1 MSFIQI
7 QCFQKQ
13 NANMFLFM
21 FYLLLIKYLL
31 SLSKQSACVIRADT
45 SFIKTQACYASD
57 NNTRV
62 GLRQHNPLL
71 FSERGAH
78 TVND

>member
-1 MSFIQI
+1 M
-7 QCFQKQ
+7 
-13 NANMFLFM
+13 
-21 FYLLLIKYLL
+21 
-31 SLSKQSACVIRADT
+31 IRADAS

-57 NNTRV
+57 NNNNTRV

-78 TVND
+78 TVNG